1 MQEITPKNPLAW
13 LLILLVLGYAGVLIL
28 APIYAITDGAIERG
42 WQPIETTL
50 NDPSVQHALQITLNL
65 SLAATAINAVL
76 GLITAWVL
84 VRHEFAGKR
93 WLNALVDIPFAF
105 SPVILGYALIV
116 LFGRGGWLEDY
127 LPFAIV
133 FAYPGILIAK
143 AQVTMPFVAREVA
156 PVLES
161 LPREPEE
168 AAYTLGASRWRVFWR
183 IIMPAIWVGLAYGV
197 ILALA
202 RALGEFGA
210 VAAVSGGIEGKT
222 ETATMY
228 VFRALQDRN
237 RVGAYTISLVLGS
250 VSVGILIL
258 MSLVKWILKQQQE
271 RQSRVYHTD

>member
-1 MQEITPKNPLAW
+1 
-13 LLILLVLGYAGVLIL
+13 
-28 APIYAITDGAIERG
+28 
-42 WQPIETTL
+42 
-50 NDPSVQHALQITLNL
+50 
-65 SLAATAINAVL
+65 
-76 GLITAWVL
+76 
-84 VRHEFAGKR
+84 
-93 WLNALVDIPFAF
+93 
-105 SPVILGYALIV
+105 
-116 LFGRGGWLEDY
+116 
-127 LPFAIV
+127 
-133 FAYPGILIAK
+133 
-143 AQVTMPFVAREVA
+143 
-156 PVLES
+156 VLES

-197 ILALA
+197 ILSLA